1 MVTIRLGWV
10 WIPILIF
17 FGVPFV
23 VRTAA
28 DWIRMGRG
36 AVTGWRAV
44 RRGPAPDPQDF
55 ESEEAYNAAV
65 NAWR

>member
-23 VRTAA
+23 VRTAG

-44 RRGPAPDPQDF
+44 RAVRRGRI
-55 ESEEAYNAAV
+55 AAEV
-65 NAWR
+65 LGGRR